1 MLFNDAVICYV
12 YMASGI
18 MELLGTERRW
28 EDKVKVKLKEYGED
42 LSQRYFVHKKFYN
55 K

>member
-1 MLFNDAVICYV
+1 
-12 YMASGI
+12 

-55 K
+55 KWPGIESGPLITGKISR